1 MVQTPR
7 ERGTGKEAQEK
18 ETTQKK
24 KKKKD
29 SKSAVIQDPV

>member
-24 KKKKD
+24 KKKT
-29 SKSAVIQDPV
+29 VNQQ

>member
-18 ETTQKK
+18 ETTQKE
-24 KKKKD
+24 KKKD